1 MFSGWLI
8 FGTQFAQ
15 YKKLKLCDNY
25 VLSFFFFF
33 FSLKVFKALLSVI
46 AQSKDGYSDVYGYF
60 VTILLANLLR

>member
-25 VLSFFFFF
+25 VLSFFF

>member
-33 FSLKVFKALLSVI
+33 SLKGFKALLSVI